1 MTAVSFR
8 TPRILYPERSIQQT
22 KTAAMNSLLRLMKT
36 SADALPEIY
45 HSSRTLWEEAKAER
59 ERLSLERDPDRFV
72 PICDVEKHLRKNF
85 LALVFNTTAL
95 YGNKEVKRI
104 YSWKE
109 GTIGSLNVLLNR
121 AGAQLRFLG
130 MTRYPFPTPHRRNI
144 RRINKSGKEYFQ
156 SDPVYGG
163 TRQRPT
169 TVITHPTLPSLDFV
183 DAIRG
188 HLVELCRQCFIH
200 SVHINDASN
209 YINLLIFRLRPL
221 LDKFYLAGF
230 DRKRRTVRFTE
241 KSLAA
246 LESVVE
252 IVKGQHGFT
261 IGYPSRMTENPED
274 RDYPSLGTKELFD
287 KVDDS
292 KIRQVLTQKKD
303 DELIDDDDT
312 ARFTEEIVTTVS
324 RVGTR
329 IHRRMAWGMTQ
340 PFSSKSIMLSGD
352 ALAHDKTGYL
362 LAAEV
367 PVNTRRGKVDYTL
380 FVRKVP
386 EYMEEDSSS
395 VSGLWVPRLVL
406 DLKTKSAFDWGVV
419 AKPQDQT
426 KSYIVDFPLKKRALT
441 DTEWDNIIKNTP
453 DATELRQVES
463 YADVLLQEY
472 KAIARVDLDPP
483 DSNLKGIILVD
494 GHDFPS
500 RTRRVLPKFLKAVFE
515 FIRKDISE
523 LYSNDPGGNIEYP
536 RTLFE
541 PTFRWPLKTRVAIVI
556 FPFTLGQG
564 DSVQD
569 VLPQPSPQQSL
580 VQLNPFENRKEDLGH
595 FILYLTGD
603 DISSPGDS
611 AGWIAQHW
619 NGLQFAYESAK
630 KLGCKRVVWI
640 DIAGQ
645 FTDDVI
651 RSTVLRLGF
660 HHKRVREFYNS
671 IDFQD
676 LSVEIEKALF
686 SGEKLLSVE
695 AIRARVKDY
704 DFIIVSGFDSIRQLV
719 PITLEGLV
727 DTLAV
732 HVAEVASRQESCIL
746 WFGSPSPLATSSELY
761 KRHQLRPFR
770 FDSPLQPYIDEI
782 ILNIPLPP
790 RRGGSEV
797 PRHDHVRGLV
807 SLGPEQERGLNCT
820 TIGTPPLIGWSKQF
834 LTRKPSDKEQE
845 LMSRLRTRPPSTS
858 RWLKTHGYP
867 SFTEDW
873 VVELFP
879 FTESWCQRSKTT
891 QRDRN
896 LDSLKVK
903 WKLLEGK
910 RGEKGDKGLLTRL
923 TFSKKMCKPSPRKI
937 NASRGHRT
945 TKLELEPLESVSLP
959 PHSSEFVYSGF
970 SSSDAGMMELAR
982 LQDVS
987 LFLLE
992 RDECSS
998 PLKEQCLA
1006 LLNALT
1012 KPESLTH
1019 MDTLQSISDVFR
1031 RSRYVNQIW
1040 YRLLW
1045 GRDWLEGWPMPV
1057 GMKEDLAKLQVER
1070 KEILQYFG
1078 NYLVL
1083 MIASLA
1089 EHYTLHQTEIQALW
1103 NIVRPWVIMQ
1113 LGARPRTGIRP
1124 ISKYD
1129 TRSVYEQLRA
1139 KAQHW
1144 NSAPFP
1150 VTTVLSNVRYGLRID
1165 LTKSNP
1171 KSYRW
1176 YVFEDGAYSNRF
1188 IAGCVELD
1196 NKRYGSLSLIR
1207 ANAVTS
1213 LDEICALT
1221 DFKLRECRIR
1231 PILIAG
1237 HQGIDVLYEADKQ
1250 LHDEKELEA
1259 LTGLDSSS
1267 WRPVGMMRYGTRSRC
1282 APARLRYIK
1291 VLTLGMQYPS
1301 IHDQRLPVRQTKF
1314 GEGLLEHIKTI
1325 GSLTSGMTRVKCDL
1339 VGTLDLGSLY
1349 FKVYDNERWKK
1360 VGQSLSYKDIDQAAQ
1375 VLLLPYNVGTA
1386 IQGKYTW
1393 DPMTDVSLRFG
1404 GERLK
1409 KIVVSRIRLDKEE
1422 GV

>member
-1 MTAVSFR
+1 MSFG
-8 TPRILYPERSIQQT
+8 TPRILYPERSIQLA
-22 KTAAMNSLLRLMKT
+22 KNAAMNTLLHLMK
-36 SADALPEIY
+36 AGIDDLPEIY
-45 HSSRTLWEEAKAER
+45 DNSRTLWEEAKMER
-59 ERLSLERDPDRFV
+59 ERLNHDRDPDRFV
-72 PICDVEKHLRKNF
+72 PICDAEKHLRKNF
-85 LALVFNTTAL
+85 LAYVFNTTAL

-109 GTIGSLNVLLNR
+109 GTIGPLNVLLNR

-130 MTRYPFPTPHRRNI
+130 MTRYPFPTPHRKNI
-144 RRINKSGKEYFQ
+144 RRRDKSGKEYSQ

-200 SVHINDASN
+200 SVSISDTSK

-230 DRKRRTVRFTE
+230 DKKRRTVRFTE
-241 KSLAA
+241 RSLAA
-246 LESVVE
+246 LESVVA

-261 IGYPSRMTENPED
+261 IGYPSRMTEYAED
-274 RDYPSLGTKELFD
+274 IDFPSLGTKALFD

-292 KIRQVLTQKKD
+292 KIRQVLKKKKD
-303 DELIDDDDT
+303 DELIGDDDT
-312 ARFTEEIVTTVS
+312 ARFSNEIVTTVS

-329 IHRRMAWGMTQ
+329 IHRRMAWGTTQ
-340 PFSSKSIMLSGD
+340 PFSAKSVMLSGD
-352 ALAHDKTGYL
+352 VLARDKTGYL
-362 LAAEV
+362 LTAEV
-367 PVNTRRGKVDYTL
+367 PVNARRGKVDYTL

-406 DLKTKSAFDWGVV
+406 DLKTKTAFDWGVI

-426 KSYIVDFPLKKRALT
+426 KSYIVDFPLKRRALT
-441 DTEWDNIIKNTP
+441 DTEWDTIIKNTP

-463 YADVLLQEY
+463 YAHVLLQEY
-472 KAIARVDLDPP
+472 KAIARDDLDPP
-483 DSNLKGIILVD
+483 DSSLKGIILVD

-500 RTRRVLPKFLKAVFE
+500 RSRRVLPRFVKAVFE
-515 FIRKDISE
+515 YVRRDISE
-523 LYSNDPGGNIEYP
+523 LQSKDPGGKIEYP

-541 PTFRWPLKTRVAIVI
+541 PTFRWPLKTRIAIVI
-556 FPFTLGQG
+556 FPFTLSQG
-564 DSVQD
+564 VSVQNI
-569 VLPQPSPQQSL
+569 LPQASPQQSL
-580 VQLNPFENRKEDLGH
+580 VELNPFENRKEDLGH

-619 NGLQFAYESAK
+619 NGLQFAYELAK
-630 KLGCKRVVWI
+630 EHGHKSVVWI
-640 DIAGQ
+640 DLAGQ
-645 FTDDVI
+645 FTDDMI
-651 RSTVLRLGF
+651 RPAVLRLGF
-660 HHKRVREFYNS
+660 HHDRVRQFYKS
-671 IDFQD
+671 ISFLD

-686 SGEKLLSVE
+686 SGEKLLSAE
-695 AIRARVKDY
+695 AIQTRIKDY
-704 DFIIVSGFDSIRQLV
+704 DFIIVSGLDSIRQLV
-719 PITLEGLV
+719 PTELEGLV

-732 HVAEVASRQESCIL
+732 HVAEAASRKESCIL
-746 WFGSPSPLATSSELY
+746 WFGSPSPLATCSDLY

-770 FDSPLQPYIDEI
+770 YDSPLQPYIDEI

-790 RRGGSEV
+790 RKGGSEV
-797 PRHDHVRGLV
+797 PKHDHVRGLV
-807 SLGPEQERGLNCT
+807 SLGPEQKRGLDCT
-820 TIGTPPLIGWSKQF
+820 TIGTPPLIGWSNQF

-845 LMSRLRTRPPSTS
+845 LMSKLRTRPPNTS

-867 SFTEDW
+867 AFNEDW

-879 FTESWCQRSKTT
+879 FTESWCQGSKTA

-896 LDSLKVK
+896 LDSLDVK
-903 WKLLEGK
+903 SKMLVRK
-910 RGEKGDKGLLTRL
+910 RGKKGDKGMLTRL
-923 TFSKKMCKPSPRKI
+923 TFSKEMCKPSPRKI
-937 NASRGHRT
+937 NTRRRQRT
-945 TKLELEPLESVSLP
+945 IKLELEPLGSVSLP
-959 PHSSEFVYSGF
+959 PHSSELVYSGF
-970 SSSDAGMMELAR
+970 SSSDAGMIELTR
-982 LQDVS
+982 LQDAI

-992 RDECSS
+992 HDECSP
-998 PLKEQCLA
+998 PLKEQCLE

-1012 KPESLTH
+1012 RPESLTH
-1019 MDTLQSISDVFR
+1019 MDTLQSISDVCR
-1031 RSRYVNQIW
+1031 KSRYISQIW

-1057 GMKEDLAKLQVER
+1057 GMKKDIARLQVGR
-1070 KEILQYFG
+1070 KGILQYFG

-1089 EHYTLHQTEIQALW
+1089 EYYTLHQTEIQALW
-1103 NIVRPWVIMQ
+1103 NMVRPWVIMQ
-1113 LGARPRTGIRP
+1113 LGARPRTGKRP
-1124 ISKYD
+1124 ISEFD
-1129 TRSVYEQLRA
+1129 TRTVYEHLKA
-1139 KAQHW
+1139 KVRHW
-1144 NSAPFP
+1144 NSVPYP

-1171 KSYRW
+1171 TSYRW
-1176 YVFEDGAYSNRF
+1176 YVFEDGAYSSRF
-1188 IAGCVELD
+1188 IAGCIEMD
-1196 NKRYGSLSLIR
+1196 SKRSSSWSLIR
-1207 ANAVTS
+1207 GSAVTS
-1213 LDEICALT
+1213 LDEIGALT
-1221 DFKLRECRIR
+1221 DFKFSDCRIR

-1237 HQGIDVLYEADKQ
+1237 HQGIDVLYEADRQ
-1250 LHDEKELEA
+1250 LFHRIELND

-1267 WRPVGMMRYGTRSRC
+1267 WRPVGMMRYGTRSRY

-1291 VLTLGMQYPS
+1291 VLTLGMKYPS
-1301 IHDQRLPVRQTKF
+1301 IHDQRLPVRQAKF
-1314 GEGLLEHIKTI
+1314 GEGLLEHIRTI
-1325 GSLTSGMTRVKCDL
+1325 GSMTSGVTRVKCSL
-1339 VGTLDLGSLY
+1339 TGTLDSGSMS
-1349 FKVYDNERWKK
+1349 FKVYDTKRWRK
-1360 VGQSLSYKDIDQAAQ
+1360 VGQSIDYKDIDQAAQ

-1386 IQGKYTW
+1386 IQGRYTW
-1393 DPMTDVSLRFG
+1393 DPITDVHLGPG

-1409 KIVVSRIRLDKEE
+1409 KIIVSRVLLDREE